1 MKIGIDIDG
10 VLADFTK
17 SFNALVRAEFG
28 IELPYPAPTWQ
39 WHREGGVTKQQ
50 DNQLWNIIK
59 TTHFW
64 ATLVPLPGAIEVIQR
79 LDQLSHDG
87 HDVYFIT
94 SRPGKL
100 AKFHTEWWLKS
111 YGMNFPTVL
120 VTSDKGPV
128 VQGLGLNIFID
139 DKPENN
145 AEVIAAVAQAS
156 SGKLP
161 SVYLLDA
168 PYNQWAQDAYGIRI
182 ATVQEVL
189 DLHFTWREA
198 A

>member
-1 MKIGIDIDG
+1 MKIGVDIDG

-64 ATLVPLPGAIEVIQR
+64 ATLVPMPGAIDAIAR

-100 AKFHTEWWLKS
+100 AKFHTEWWLKA

-128 VQGLGLNIFID
+128 VKGLGLDIFID

-145 AEVIAAVAQAS
+145 LEVLEAVGRS
-156 SGKLP
+156 PKVHVFL
-161 SVYLLDA
+161 VDA
-168 PYNQWAQDAYGIRI
+168 PYNQWADNPSVYGVRI
-182 ATVQEVL
+182 HSLGEVFDYVQQ
-189 DLHFTWREA
+189 EA